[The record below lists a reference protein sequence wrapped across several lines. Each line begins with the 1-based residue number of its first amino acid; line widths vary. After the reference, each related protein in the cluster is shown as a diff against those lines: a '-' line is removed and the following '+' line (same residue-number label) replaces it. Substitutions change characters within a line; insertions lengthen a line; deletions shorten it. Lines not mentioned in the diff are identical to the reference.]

1 LGAPA
6 ARSEAWVVATNSGAA
21 ARKRRRFIMGRDE
34 VLPKALHPARKS
46 NRKPKAQPTDRRLTR
61 VSRSETSSLSPITM
75 GQQLNKYIKRK
86 RRAAYLK
93 RKNART
99 KAAAKKK

>member
-1 LGAPA
+1 
-6 ARSEAWVVATNSGAA
+6 
-21 ARKRRRFIMGRDE
+21 
-34 VLPKALHPARKS
+34 
-46 NRKPKAQPTDRRLTR
+46 
-61 VSRSETSSLSPITM
+61 M

-93 RKNART
+93 RKKIRA